1 MSGISKNN
9 FNDTTIHDSP
19 SKYTLESP
27 TRREDNGDLRE
38 QLLEKLKL
46 MRSDLMKNMRKL
58 DIKNEGESGLD
69 KNRLDSIDEAILRL
83 DHLLSDKANIDT
95 VKKLIYNIQ
104 NKINYIYN
112 MFLGDS
118 EEDATI
124 ARRNWFCLSC
134 DRKLDKYQG
143 KVGNH
148 LISNQ
153 LKSKTLEQDTVGG
166 GMVLKSAKSKL
177 DLPKVFSSNL
187 KKL

>member
-1 MSGISKNN
+1 MSSNKKIIPLSEIFFQTKQKIELDLDFSNKIMGKPIESLTKLFFRSKET
-9 FNDTTIHDSP
+9 DP
-19 SKYTLESP
+19 
-27 TRREDNGDLRE
+27 NG
-38 QLLEKLKL
+38 
-46 MRSDLMKNMRKL
+46 
-58 DIKNEGESGLD
+58 
-69 KNRLDSIDEAILRL
+69 
-83 DHLLSDKANIDT
+83 
-95 VKKLIYNIQ
+95 VKKLIYNIE

-153 LKSKTLEQDTVGG
+153 LKSKTL
-166 GMVLKSAKSKL
+166 
-177 DLPKVFSSNL
+177 
-187 KKL
+187 